1 MQKKAVTKVAE
12 LDKEAH
18 CVHQDTP
25 LFVAIRKHS
34 DCLLLNEDS
43 VSSCALGGLYNGHLR
58 YTLDAHVFLNRH
70 YAKGVWQQRALETHC
85 VGTLY
90 IF

>member
-1 MQKKAVTKVAE
+1 MMLNATPVHVNSTSPNSAAMQKNAVTKVAE

-34 DCLLLNEDS
+34 DCLLLNE
-43 VSSCALGGLYNGHLR
+43 G
-58 YTLDAHVFLNRH
+58 
-70 YAKGVWQQRALETHC
+70 
-85 VGTLY
+85 
-90 IF
+90 